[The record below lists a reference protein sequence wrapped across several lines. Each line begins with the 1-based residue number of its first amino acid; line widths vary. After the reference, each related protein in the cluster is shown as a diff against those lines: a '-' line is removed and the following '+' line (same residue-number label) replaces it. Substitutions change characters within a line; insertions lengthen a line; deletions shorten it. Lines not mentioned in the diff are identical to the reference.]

1 MVGCSV
7 IATLFIGAVCCSILA
22 NIAGLVA
29 WRGRRDGL
37 GPWEWMTDPTAF
49 WRSSNFKR
57 PYSPARVVTFAL
69 SILGTLALFAVAA
82 IVIHLHSGGATSVCG
97 FSL

>member
-1 MVGCSV
+1 MVGCPV
-7 IATLFIGAVCCSILA
+7 IARLFIGAVCCAILA

-29 WRGRRDGL
+29 WRGRQDGL

-57 PYSPARVVTFAL
+57 PYAPARDVTFAL
-69 SILGTLALFAVAA
+69 SILGAIALCLVVV
-82 IVIHLHSGGATSVCG
+82 IVMHLQRGGATSVCG
-97 FSL
+97 FSF